1 MTRDL
6 IIYGAG
12 TFGEAFLDIAHACG
26 RNVVAF
32 VDDAAGDGL
41 CEVAGVPVIGEA
53 NVDKFSPD
61 TVRFVSSIGDP
72 QAREEAFQAMQF
84 AGYRPDTLIHPGA
97 QISPHATV
105 GEGSV
110 INTGTFVN
118 RASSLGRGV
127 LMSAGSVV
135 AHHTQI
141 GDFALIALGVSIG
154 GSVIIGDRVFFGIGS
169 TVSTNI
175 GSIGDDVTVGAG
187 AVVVNSVHAGQ
198 TMVGVP
204 AAPLGN
210 PIRAVE
216 NSSSEVA

>member
-1 MTRDL
+1 MSRDL

-12 TFGEAFLDIAHACG
+12 TFGEAFLDIAQACG

-32 VDDAAGDGL
+32 VDDAAEGDSGEL
-41 CEVAGVPVIGEA
+41 AGVPVYREP
-53 NVDKFSPD
+53 NVEVHPPGG
-61 TVRFVSSIGDP
+61 VRFVSSIGDP
-72 QAREEAFQAMQF
+72 RAREYAFGKMQAG
-84 AGYRPDTLIHPGA
+84 GYKPDTLIHPGA
-97 QISPHATV
+97 HVSPHATI

-127 LMSAGSVV
+127 LMSAGSVI
-135 AHHTQI
+135 AHHTHI

-154 GSVIIGDRVFFGIGS
+154 GSVTTGSRVFFGIGS
-169 TVSTNI
+169 TISTNI

-187 AVVVNSVHAGQ
+187 AVVVRSVPEGQ

-204 AAPLGN
+204 AAPMGA
-210 PIRAVE
+210 PIRAMD
-216 NSSSEVA
+216 SFGPEVA